1 MSNRY
6 SLPFHMTDEI
16 TNLISEISEML
27 GALSVDTHFSP
38 DPVLRRKN
46 RIKTIHSSLA
56 IEQNTLSLDQVTDV
70 IDGKRVLG
78 PPKDIRE
85 VKNAYEAYERM
96 SEFDPC
102 SMEDLLTVHGLMTR
116 DVTPESGRFRSGN
129 VGVFQNGQ
137 LIHAGTPAAYVPE
150 VMEQLFSWLRTSSA
164 HPLIKSCIFHYEFE
178 FIHPFADGNGRTG
191 RFWQSLI
198 LQRWKPIFAWL
209 PVETLIHERQAGYY
223 EALNAANTQGESTV
237 FAAFML
243 SVIRDALKEIRENQA
258 RHVVENVGINV
269 VENVVENVGE
279 KRKTLL
285 TILRRNPQITAKE
298 IGSLMN
304 LSSRQVERLLAG
316 LKNDG
321 TITRQGPPKKG
332 WWEIKEYHG

>member
-1 MSNRY
+1 MNDNY
-6 SLPFHMTDEI
+6 SPPFRLTNEI
-16 TNLISEISEML
+16 AELSIEIGELIGMV
-27 GALSVDTHFSP
+27 SVTAGLSP
-38 DPVLRRKN
+38 DPRLRREN
-46 RIKTIHSSLA
+46 RIRTVYSSLA

-85 VKNAYEAYERM
+85 VKNAYEAYERI

-150 VMEQLFSWLRTSSA
+150 VMTQLFSWLRTSSA

-198 LQRWKPIFAWL
+198 LQHWKPLFAWL
-209 PVETLIHERQAGYY
+209 PVENLIHERQAGYY

-237 FAAFML
+237 FVAFML
-243 SVIRDALKEIRENQA
+243 SVIRDALKEIRESQS
-258 RHVVENVGINV
+258 RHVAENVGINV
-269 VENVVENVGE
+269 GENVGE
-279 KRKTLL
+279 KKKILL
-285 TILRRNPQITAKE
+285 TILRRNPRITAKE
-298 IGSLMN
+298 IGSMMN

-321 TITRQGPPKKG
+321 TITRQGSPKKG
-332 WWEIKEYHG
+332 WWEIKE

>member
-1 MSNRY
+1 MEVY
-6 SLPFHMTDEI
+6 SPPFHLTDEI
-16 TNLISEISEML
+16 AELSIEIGELIGMV
-27 GALSVDTHFSP
+27 SVNAGLSP
-38 DPVLRRKN
+38 DPHLRREN
-46 RIKTIHSSLA
+46 RIRTVYSSLA

-102 SMEDLLTVHGLMTR
+102 SMEDLLTVHGVMTR

-209 PVETLIHERQAGYY
+209 PVETLIRERQEEYY
-223 EALNAANTQGESTV
+223 AALNAANSQGESTAFV
-237 FAAFML
+237 AFML
-243 SVIRDALKEIRENQA
+243 SVIRDALEELRQNQ
-258 RHVVENVGINV
+258 RLHVVNSVA
-269 VENVVENVGE
+269 ENVVDQREQN
-279 KRKTLL
+279 RRSLL
-285 TILRRNPQITAKE
+285 AIVKQRPKSSARE
-298 IGSLMN
+298 IALLMN
-304 LSSRQVERLLAG
+304 LSPRQIQRIMADLQA
-316 LKNDG
+316 DG
-321 TITRQGPPKKG
+321 KLIRHGSPRNG
-332 WWEIKEYHG
+332 FWEAAD